1 MKYIMNINYTVL
13 ARIVLR
19 YIAGAGLLGSL
30 LLGEQLAA
38 DPDIVLATS
47 AALGAIVEYF
57 YAQAKRKGGAT

>member
-47 AALGAIVEYF
+47 VAISAIVEYF

>member
-1 MKYIMNINYTVL
+1 MNYIMNINYTVL

-47 AALGAIVEYF
+47 VAISAIVEYF